1 MNVGDLVTLS
11 SHGNTLNLMRHRKG
25 KVGMI
30 VEREKRYS
38 HVSDVRDPLE
48 YRYKV
53 KWLCSGRPFDPFE
66 FHRRDLKFVNK
77 GKKK

>member
-1 MNVGDLVTLS
+1 
-11 SHGNTLNLMRHRKG
+11 
-25 KVGMI
+25 MI